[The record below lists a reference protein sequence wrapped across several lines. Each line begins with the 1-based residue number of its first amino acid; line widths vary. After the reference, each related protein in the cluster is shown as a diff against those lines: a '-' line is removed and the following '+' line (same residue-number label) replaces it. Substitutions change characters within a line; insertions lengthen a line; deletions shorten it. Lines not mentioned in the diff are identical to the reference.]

1 MTHSRTTLAAA
12 LLLSTLRG
20 AHAAEAIVVIDQT
33 RAEAGGIT
41 PSDAPRFPITLDRS
55 GHYRLGSNLR
65 VPADTS
71 GIVITAPAVTLDLG
85 GHTVEG
91 PVQCSRDRATL
102 AVSCNAASKF
112 SAVVGISSVATT
124 GAVIRN
130 GTVKGFAGL
139 GVHYGEGTTLDRLQ
153 VRANA
158 GVGIA
163 GAGYAVAGVVRAVR
177 VEGNGGPGIVC
188 EHLRIER
195 SVFAA
200 NGSTGV
206 DCRASWF
213 INTVTR
219 HNAGSGVAEG
229 RKHGL
234 HSYGNRLTDEHAVA
248 RNRLPV
254 LQQARR

>member
-12 LLLSTLRG
+12 LLLSSLCG
-20 AHAAEAIVVIDQT
+20 AHAAEAIVVFDQT
-33 RAEAGGIT
+33 SAESGGIT
-41 PSDAPRFPITLDRS
+41 PSDAPRFPITLGRS
-55 GHYRLGSNLR
+55 GHYRLGSNLA

-71 GIVITAPAVTLDLG
+71 GIVITADLD

-91 PVQCSRDRATL
+91 PVQCSRNRATL

-112 SAVVGISSVATT
+112 SAVVGISSVAAT

-139 GVHYGEGTTLDRLQ
+139 GVHYGEGTTLDKLL

-163 GAGYAVAGVVRAVR
+163 GAGYAVAGVVREVR

-200 NGSTGV
+200 NGGAGV

-213 INTVTR
+213 IRTVTR

-229 RKHGL
+229 PKHGL
-234 HSYGNRLTDEHAVA
+234 HSYGNRLADESGVA
-248 RNRLPV
+248 RDRLPV
-254 LQQARR
+254 LERVRR